1 MTASELSEDQLVE
14 LAATGDVSAV
24 KALLEQHR
32 ERLIHMVTIR
42 MDPRVAKRVD
52 ASDVVQDSL
61 LEAHEKLEE
70 YAKKRPLPF
79 YPWLRQI
86 AWQRLMHTHECHIY
100 RKKRSVVREQI
111 ASLTLSNDSV
121 VGLAEHLVDG
131 GTSPSGGA
139 MREELQRRVRAAL
152 DELSPRDGE
161 VLVMRYLEHMSV
173 SEISA
178 TLQISEN
185 AVRMRQLRALQ
196 KMRRT
201 LSSDDRANES

>member
-1 MTASELSEDQLVE
+1 MTVFEPSEDQLIE
-14 LAATGDVSAV
+14 LAATGDASAV
-24 KALLEQHR
+24 NTLLEQHR
-32 ERLIHMVTIR
+32 ERLMRMVTIR
-42 MDPRVAKRVD
+42 MDPRVATRVD

-86 AWQRLMHTHECHIY
+86 AWQRIMHTHERHIHTE
-100 RKKRSVVREQI
+100 KRSVVREQI
-111 ASLTLSNDSV
+111 ARMTLSNDSV
-121 VGLAEHLVDG
+121 FGLAEHLADG

-178 TLQISEN
+178 TLRISEN
-185 AVRMRQLRALQ
+185 AVRMRQLRAL
-196 KMRRT
+196 KKLRKT
-201 LSSDDRANES
+201 LS

>member
-1 MTASELSEDQLVE
+1 MTVFEPSEDQLIE
-14 LAATGDVSAV
+14 LAATGDASAV
-24 KALLEQHR
+24 NTLLEQHR
-32 ERLIHMVTIR
+32 ERLMRMVTIR

-61 LEAHEKLEE
+61 REAHEKLQE

-86 AWQRLMHTHECHIY
+86 AWQRLMHTHDRHIHT
-100 RKKRSVVREQI
+100 KQRSVMREQI
-111 ASLTLSNDSV
+111 ASFTLSNDSV
-121 VGLAEHLVDG
+121 AGLAEYLVDD

-139 MREELQRRVRAAL
+139 MREESQRRVRAAL
-152 DELSPRDGE
+152 DEWSARDRE
-161 VLVMRYLEHMSV
+161 VLVMRYLEQMSV
-173 SEISA
+173 GEISA

-196 KMRRT
+196 KLRT
-201 LSSDDRANES
+201 TSSFADRENET

>member
-1 MTASELSEDQLVE
+1 VKVTRHHARLASSCSSGSTGRDSHPQGFVERFQICKLHLIPLSQ
-14 LAATGDVSAV
+14 
-24 KALLEQHR
+24 ALLGA
-32 ERLIHMVTIR
+32 I
-42 MDPRVAKRVD
+42 D

-196 KMRRT
+196 KMRKT